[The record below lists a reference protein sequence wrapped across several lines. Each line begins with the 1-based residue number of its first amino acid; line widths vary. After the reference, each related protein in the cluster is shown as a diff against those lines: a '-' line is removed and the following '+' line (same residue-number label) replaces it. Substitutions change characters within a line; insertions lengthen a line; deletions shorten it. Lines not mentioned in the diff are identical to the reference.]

1 MSVSGILD
9 VKTVQGTSN
18 GETFYDF
25 VQTHLL
31 PHLMPYNGVNPHSV
45 VVLDN
50 CAIHH
55 VAEVT
60 AIFEEVGV
68 LLHFLPPYSP
78 DLNPI
83 EEAFSKLKSILKTE
97 IEGMTDVEA
106 LILSS
111 FITISADDC
120 KGWIFVL
127 VFTTNF
133 ETPLIVI
140 SPVWCTLNLYHVIH
154 IFGYCHLLMFATLTL
169 ASFPGSP
176 ALIHRYCIHKMFDVQ
191 KAGEE
196 PGNKAT
202 QVHVWWISL

>member
-1 MSVSGILD
+1 MFVFLDETGADRRNTLRKYGYSLRGKTPQDHELLARGERISAIACMSVSGILD

-68 LLHFLPPYSP
+68 LVHFLPPYSP

-97 IEGMTDVEA
+97 IEGMTDMEA

-120 KGWIFVL
+120 KGWIFHTGIYNQL
-127 VFTTNF
+127 
-133 ETPLIVI
+133 
-140 SPVWCTLNLYHVIH
+140 
-154 IFGYCHLLMFATLTL
+154 
-169 ASFPGSP
+169 
-176 ALIHRYCIHKMFDVQ
+176 
-191 KAGEE
+191 
-196 PGNKAT
+196 
-202 QVHVWWISL
+202 